1 LFCSLAATR
10 GCALSGNLLVKTPNY
25 RQHKRQKELARKSR
39 QSEKQQARQPRTAAE
54 AVLAVDPAAAAKL
67 KP

>member
-1 LFCSLAATR
+1 LLCSLAATR
-10 GCALSGNLLVKTPNY
+10 GCTLSGNLLAKTPNY

-39 QSEKQQARQPRTAAE
+39 QSEKQQARQPRTE